1 MARSNLLNKQTR
13 QTERFSL
20 EFLTFCQSKHVLGNN
35 KVAFIVRNGFG
46 KKRGRGVPLLSK
58 KSTSSFLRCKQLMV
72 LYSVAW
78 MS

>member
-20 EFLTFCQSKHVLGNN
+20 EFLAFCQSKHVLGNN

-46 KKRGRGVPLLSK
+46 KKRGRGD
-58 KSTSSFLRCKQLMV
+58 SFVIQKINFIIFML
-72 LYSVAW
+72 
-78 MS
+78 